1 MGFVPVNCFDKIKN
15 GEESIGN
22 SGVGLTNAGYVQA
35 EGENLYN
42 YGWSLIYGDVFGIGL
57 TP

>member
-22 SGVGLTNAGYVQA
+22 SGVGVTNAGYVQA
-35 EGENLYN
+35 EG
-42 YGWSLIYGDVFGIGL
+42 
-57 TP
+57 